1 METLSQKVDAVL
13 GNADLRCWLRYV
25 PYHKVAAA
33 AGVPLDE
40 FRREMNHMS
49 RGARFRTIRATGS
62 DDRTHVTTC
71 MFEPPTPTSAQM
83 ETFGDELPAH
93 QHPQTQRVETSFDKC
108 LRVSFEPTF
117 DNTTRRDSTQTSFK
131 ARVFE
136 TLHIESGPLYP
147 LPLPTNPH
155 VLTSFFLIMA
165 LRPARPASFREAA
178 AVAWSVPGP
187 PAAYILLNPTLDS
200 LMKRHISQIDLGGG
214 GPAQGVAVSTPL

>member
-25 PYHKVAAA
+25 PYNKVAAA

-40 FRREMNHMS
+40 FRRKMNRMS
-49 RGARFRTIRATGS
+49 QGARFRTTKATGS
-62 DDRTHVTTC
+62 NIRTHLTTC

-83 ETFGDELPAH
+83 ETFGDELPAY
-93 QHPQTQRVETSFDKC
+93 QHPQTQRVEISFDKC

-155 VLTSFFLIMA
+155 VLTSFFLTMA
-165 LRPARPASFREAA
+165 LRPARPASFREEAA
-178 AVAWSVPGP
+178 GAWSVPGP
-187 PAAYILLNPTLDS
+187 PAAYILLNPRLDS
-200 LMKRHISQIDLGGG
+200 
-214 GPAQGVAVSTPL
+214 